1 MSDDR
6 LRDSL
11 EGLFS
16 DFSSPGSEGDLE
28 IPPPLPTSVEEPPS
42 ELKEEPPS
50 PVVPPATPQ
59 VSRAVIPDEA
69 RQDVGKEEEAA
80 QEITYFVED
89 LQTWREELVQR
100 MLRALVIV
108 GLPVLAAGSYN
119 AYAHGDLRLVPFY
132 LGAYAVLALI
142 TFSQRV
148 SYTLQAVT
156 LTGLV
161 YGMGVLDF
169 AEDGI
174 GGSGRIFLVL
184 LPFIAVLFFG
194 VRGGAL
200 ALAVAL
206 LTMGGYGWA
215 FTTGRIVIPVQKQV
229 TSANPIVW
237 LSGTLVLLMMAT
249 LPVLSLSYLL
259 PRFTATLARSRRLA
273 QELGTQQARL
283 EEQVAERTHA
293 LQEANY
299 ALQRRAI
306 QLQTSA
312 EVARTI
318 ISIFDVDNLLR
329 KAVGLIR
336 DQFGFYHAGIF
347 LLDETGEWAI
357 LREATGEAGAKMKAQ
372 GHRLAVGDTSMVG
385 WTALHHQPR
394 VALDVG
400 EDAIRF
406 ANPLLPYTRSEMT
419 LPMMVGDRLL
429 GVLNVQSTE
438 EAAFDE
444 DDVQVLQSMA
454 NQVAVAIEN
463 ARRVSDDAALL
474 ETTSPI
480 YRVSH
485 RLTTATTTNEVADTI
500 IASVAET
507 GADGCLVVELEFS
520 PNGEPEAL
528 LYRGVWRRDR
538 EPQFQP
544 GTRLPITESPFPL
557 EMVNTLWT
565 VADVEQDGRLPQSA
579 RQVLITTG
587 VRALA
592 NVPLRARGK
601 VIGQV
606 VVLRVTPGPFSNA
619 ALRLYEVL
627 SGQAAVALERAQ
639 LLERAQRR
647 AEQEQLTRQT
657 IDHIRRTVDIEQA
670 LQTTAEELSQAM
682 GVPYVSIELSL
693 EAAKHE

>member
-1 MSDDR
+1 MSDDK
-6 LRDSL
+6 LSDSL

-16 DFSSPGSEGDLE
+16 DFSSLGSEGDLE
-28 IPPPLPTSVEEPPS
+28 TSPPLPTSVEEPPS
-42 ELKEEPPS
+42 ELKKEPPS
-50 PVVPPATPQ
+50 PVAPPATPQ
-59 VSRAVIPDEA
+59 VSRAVLPDEA
-69 RQDVGKEEEAA
+69 REDAREEEETA
-80 QEITYFVED
+80 QETTYFVED
-89 LQTWREELVQR
+89 LQTWREELVQWV
-100 MLRALVIV
+100 LRALVII
-108 GLPVLAAGSYN
+108 GLPVLAAGSYD
-119 AYAHGDLRLVPFY
+119 AYAHRDLWLIPFY
-132 LGAYAVLALI
+132 LGAYVILALI
-142 TFSQRV
+142 TFWRRA
-148 SYTLQAVT
+148 SYALQAVT
-156 LTGLV
+156 LMGLV

-174 GGSGRIFLVL
+174 GGSGRVFLML
-184 LPFIAVLFFG
+184 LPFMAVLFFG
-194 VRGGAL
+194 VREGAL
-200 ALAVAL
+200 ALVVAL
-206 LTMGGYGWA
+206 LTMAGYGWA

-229 TSANPIVW
+229 ASANPIVW
-237 LSGTLVLLMMAT
+237 LSGTLVLLMVSA
-249 LPVLSLSYLL
+249 LPVISLSYLL
-259 PRFTATLARSRRLA
+259 PRFSATLARSRRLA
-273 QELGTQQARL
+273 QELGTQQTRL
-283 EEQVAERTHA
+283 EEQIAERTRA

-306 QLQTSA
+306 QLEASA
-312 EVARTI
+312 EVARAIT
-318 ISIFDVDNLLR
+318 SILDVDNLLR
-329 KAVGLIR
+329 KAVDLIR
-336 DQFGFYHAGIF
+336 DHFGFYHAGIF
-347 LLDETGEWAI
+347 LLDEVGEWAI

-394 VALDVG
+394 IALDVG

-419 LPMMVGDRLL
+419 LPMMIGDQLL

-444 DDVQVLQSMA
+444 DDVRVLQSMA

-463 ARRVSDDAALL
+463 AQQVSDDAALL

-480 YRVSH
+480 YRVGR
-485 RLTTATTTNEVADTI
+485 RLTTATATNEVANAI
-500 IASVAET
+500 IASIAET

-520 PNGEPEAL
+520 PDGEPEAL

-565 VADVEQDGRLPQSA
+565 VADVEQDGHLPQSA
-579 RQVLITTG
+579 RQVFIATG

-592 NVPLRARGK
+592 NIPLRARGK

-639 LLERAQRR
+639 LLERAQQR
-647 AEQEQLTRQT
+647 AEREQQARQT

-670 LQTTAEELSQAM
+670 LQTTAQRLSQAM
-682 GVPYVSIELSL
+682 GVPHVSIEVSL
-693 EAAKHE
+693 EAPKHE

>member
-1 MSDDR
+1 MSDDK

-16 DFSSPGSEGDLE
+16 DFSSLGSEGDLE
-28 IPPPLPTSVEEPPS
+28 TSPPLPTSVEKPPS
-42 ELKEEPPS
+42 EPKEGPPS
-50 PVVPPATPQ
+50 PVAPPSTPQ
-59 VSRAVIPDEA
+59 VPRAVLPDEA
-69 RQDVGKEEEAA
+69 REDLREEEETA
-80 QEITYFVED
+80 QETIHSVEN

-100 MLRALVIV
+100 VLRALVIV
-108 GLPVLAAGSYN
+108 GLPVLAAGSYD
-119 AYAHGDLRLVPFY
+119 AYAHRDLWLIPFY
-132 LGAYAVLALI
+132 LGAYAILALI
-142 TFSQRV
+142 TFWRRA
-148 SYTLQAVT
+148 SYALQAVT
-156 LTGLV
+156 LMGLV

-169 AEDGI
+169 TEDGI
-174 GGSGRIFLVL
+174 GGSGRVFLVL
-184 LPFIAVLFFG
+184 LPFMAVLFFG
-194 VRGGAL
+194 VREGAF
-200 ALAVAL
+200 ALVVAL
-206 LTMGGYGWA
+206 LTMAGYGWA
-215 FTTGRIVIPVQKQV
+215 FTTGRIVIPMQKEV

-237 LSGTLVLLMMAT
+237 LSGTLVLLMMAA
-249 LPVLSLSYLL
+249 LPVVSLGYLL

-283 EEQVAERTHA
+283 EEQIAERTQA

-306 QLQTSA
+306 QLEASA
-312 EVARTI
+312 EVARAIT
-318 ISIFDVDNLLR
+318 SILDVDDLLR

-336 DQFGFYHAGIF
+336 DQFDFYHASIF
-347 LLDETGEWAI
+347 LLDATREWAI

-372 GHRLAVGDTSMVG
+372 GYRLAVGDTSMVG

-394 VALDVG
+394 IALDVG

-419 LPMMVGDRLL
+419 LPMMIGDRLL

-444 DDVQVLQSMA
+444 DDVRVLQSMA
-454 NQVAVAIEN
+454 NQIAVAIEN
-463 ARRVSDDAALL
+463 AQRVSDDAALL

-480 YRVSH
+480 YRAGR
-485 RLTTATTTNEVADTI
+485 RLTTATATNEVADAI
-500 IASVAET
+500 IDSVAET

-538 EPQFQP
+538 EPRFRP

-565 VADVEQDGRLPQSA
+565 VADVEQDEHLPQSA
-579 RQVLITTG
+579 RQVFIATG

-592 NVPLRARGK
+592 NIPLRAREK

-606 VVLRVTPGPFSNA
+606 VVLRVTPGPFSNG

-647 AEQEQLTRQT
+647 AEQEQLARQT
-657 IDHIRRTVDIEQA
+657 IDHIRRTVDIEQT
-670 LQTTAEELSQAM
+670 LQKTAEELSQAM
-682 GVPYVSIELSL
+682 GVPHVSIELSL
-693 EAAKHE
+693 EAPKHQ